1 MKHVLKALRKRP
13 YSERMLHPKMLGAF
27 GRIWQACEQT
37 QRFFERKIGDR
48 KEHGKNWDLNFQHLY
63 VEVCT
68 TNYSYNSSDDRLA
81 KYKEF
86 KDHLRHQR
94 EHIWGYVG

>member
-13 YSERMLHPKMLGAF
+13 YSERMLHPTMLGAF

-48 KEHGKNWDLNFQHLY
+48 EEHGKNG
-63 VEVCT
+63 
-68 TNYSYNSSDDRLA
+68 
-81 KYKEF
+81 
-86 KDHLRHQR
+86 
-94 EHIWGYVG
+94 I